1 MVDDK
6 LFSGFFISENL
17 HDCYFPNKIKYVM

>member
-6 LFSGFFISENL
+6 LFSGFFISENWR
-17 HDCYFPNKIKYVM
+17 DCYFPNKVKYVM